1 MTTFD
6 EAGYRHLTPVDNRG
20 AERQARLRQLGLG
33 EKPEPE
39 FEAFAKRVAKTL
51 GVPNA
56 MVNFVGATHQ
66 YVGGLYSQMM
76 PDDGATAGPEMRT
89 APLDTGYCPHVIA
102 RGMAL
107 VLEDVCD
114 YPRFAGN
121 DIVDRMNVRSYLGA
135 PLIDRTGTPLGT
147 LCVIDSEPR
156 PWGRDGLHAIK
167 SLASEGVE
175 LIHTHERER
184 QN

>member
-6 EAGYRHLTPVDNRG
+6 ESGYRRLTPVDTHG
-20 AERQARLRQLGLG
+20 AERAARLQELGLG
-33 EKPEPE
+33 ERPEPE
-39 FEAFAKRVAKTL
+39 FEEFAKRVAKTL

-56 MVNFVGATHQ
+56 MVNFISATQQ
-66 YVGGLYSQMM
+66 YVGGLYSQAM
-76 PDDGATAGPEMRT
+76 PDEGASAGPEMRT

-102 RGMAL
+102 RGIAL

-135 PLIDRTGTPLGT
+135 PLIDRTGTALGT
-147 LCVIDSEPR
+147 LCVIDSEVR

-175 LIHTHERER
+175 LIHSRER
-184 QN
+184 QG

>member
-6 EAGYRHLTPVDNRG
+6 TAGYRHFTPVDNNGPQR
-20 AERQARLRQLGLG
+20 AARLRQLGLG
-33 EKPEPE
+33 EHAEPE
-39 FEAFAKRVAKTL
+39 FDAFAKHVASTL

-56 MVNFVGATHQ
+56 MVNFITTTRQ
-66 YVGGLYSQMM
+66 YLGGLFSVSAAP
-76 PDDGATAGPEMRT
+76 PDASDDDLRS
-89 APLDTGYCPHVIA
+89 APLETGYCPHVIA
-102 RGMAL
+102 RGKAL

-121 DIVDRMNVRSYLGA
+121 DVVDRMNVRSYLGA
-135 PLIDRTGTPLGT
+135 PLIDRTGVALGT

-167 SLASEGVE
+167 TLASEGMQ
-175 LIHTHERER
+175 LIHQRDREL
-184 QN
+184 